1 MDSILRPQYGVSQ
14 LSFDTIKRQFAACF
28 EKAGIFDRDS
38 ASGTFFEVEK
48 IRKCKQDWLAVVAGV
63 SGALAKKCFP
73 NNSGRQER
81 AQLPVN
87 ISGGGQLS
95 FAFILRSIG
104 TPEFN
109 ESIAEF
115 VTTFAPKRG
124 IPLIQ
129 LQDHSFFGLSNL
141 PDNDSRLAHLRWELD
156 STNAFK
162 QPHESWLHP
171 WKDALS
177 FNPAHPPSHLHI
189 NQPPLDDY
197 ESSRDAS
204 THSPAELR
212 LAVGVPNPLALILS
226 VVVWKRRS

>member
-1 MDSILRPQYGVSQ
+1 MDAGV
-14 LSFDTIKRQFAACF
+14 F
-28 EKAGIFDRDS
+28 ERDS

-48 IRKCKQDWLAVVAGV
+48 IRKGNRDWLAVAAGV
-63 SGALAKKCFP
+63 SESRAKKIFP
-73 NNSGRQER
+73 NNSGRQGR
-81 AQLPVN
+81 AELPVN
-87 ISGGGQLS
+87 IMGGGQLS

-104 TPEFN
+104 TTEMN
-109 ESIAEF
+109 ESTAEF

-129 LQDHSFFGLSNL
+129 LQDSFFGLSNL

-162 QPHESWLHP
+162 HPHESWLHP
-171 WKDALS
+171 WKDALI

-189 NQPPLDDY
+189 NQTPLDEF
-197 ESSRDAS
+197 ESSRDSS
-204 THSPAELR
+204 THSSAELR

-226 VVVWKRRS
+226 VAAWKRLS